1 MRQSFKRL
9 MLDHPASVDEGYF
22 EHFLFALRF
31 SGTLFFAGFAALLHA
46 FVPGLCERTAS
57 KKIEDLHY
65 RMHNR

>member
-31 SGTLFFAGFAALLHA
+31 SGTLFFAGFAA
-46 FVPGLCERTAS
+46 
-57 KKIEDLHY
+57 
-65 RMHNR
+65 